1 MTSRERVLSALNHRQ
16 PGRVPVDLGG
26 HRSSGIMAIAYA
38 KLKDYLGIH
47 SGNIYVYDFV
57 QQLAIVE
64 PLVLDTLGIDVVEMG
79 RGFMLKDEE
88 WQDWVLPD
96 GTPCKIPGYIQV
108 EKRGDDWYL
117 LSNSGRALSVQKKGC
132 LYFEQIYF
140 PLLERGI
147 QDDDFADL
155 KEILVEHTWAI
166 PSPGGH
172 LALDDRGLKQLEE
185 GAKNL
190 RQSTDRAIIGLF
202 GGNLFEVPQWLYR
215 ADNYFMYLALY
226 PEAVIRLSERLTEI
240 YLENLQNWLGAC
252 GAHIDVILFGDDF
265 GGQKNLLISP
275 DMYREYY
282 KPYHKKMWQRVKE
295 LADVKIN
302 LHSCGAIEPI
312 IDDFIEAGL
321 DAINP
326 LQFISRGMDTKLLKS
341 KYGERL
347 CLWGGGCDT
356 QNILPRGS
364 REEIMNHV
372 RKQVGILKPGGGFVF
387 QQVHNIMADVPASNI
402 VAMFESINPA

>member
-1 MTSRERVLSALNHRQ
+1 MTPRERVLSALNHRQ
-16 PGRVPVDLGG
+16 TDRVPVDLGG

-38 KLKDYLGIH
+38 KLKDYLGIY

-64 PLVLDTLGIDVVEMG
+64 PPVLDTLGIDVVEMG
-79 RGFMLKDEE
+79 RGFMIKDEE
-88 WQDWVLPD
+88 WRDWVLPD

-117 LSNSGRALSVQKKGC
+117 LSNNGRALSVQKKGC

-155 KEILVEHTWAI
+155 KEILGQHTWAV

-172 LALDDRGLKQLEE
+172 LALDDPGLKQLEE

-226 PEAVIRLSERLTEI
+226 PEAIHRLSEKLTEI
-240 YLENLQNWLGAC
+240 YLENLQKWLGAC
-252 GAHIDVILFGDDF
+252 GKYIDVVLFGDDF
-265 GGQKNLLISP
+265 GGQQGLLISP

-282 KPYHKKMWQRVKE
+282 MPYHKKMWKRVKE

-312 IDDFIEAGL
+312 LYDLIEAGL

-326 LQFISRGMDTKLLKS
+326 VQFISRGMETQLLKS

-347 CLWGGGCDT
+347 CFWGGGCDT
-356 QNILPRGS
+356 QYILPRGS
-364 REEIMNHV
+364 REDVMNHV
-372 RKQVGILKPGGGFVF
+372 RQQVLTLKPGGGFVF

-402 VAMFESINPA
+402 AAMFESING